1 MPRSLLALSPRL
13 VCMMDDMAD
22 TARAA
27 LSSKT
32 DRFLADENTPTPFVV
47 VDLDRVRAQHQRLA
61 DAMPFAEIF
70 YAVKA
75 NPAPQVLAALA
86 ERGVSFDL
94 ASDGEMERCFSL
106 GIAATRFSFGN
117 TIKRETDIVRAY
129 TQGVRLF
136 AFDSEGELDKL
147 ARAAPGAAVF
157 CRLAVPARGADWP
170 LTRKFGCHAEWATD
184 LLLRARRQ
192 GLKPVGV
199 SFHVGSQQTEP
210 EAWHAAIGTAHGVFR
225 NCARNGLPLDLL
237 NLGGGLPAQYRAAV
251 PPLARYAETIES
263 SLRERF
269 GQSRPRI
276 IIEPG
281 RYMAGDAGVLR
292 SQVLLIARKS
302 RQSWVRWVY
311 LDAGRYN
318 GLPETLDERIR
329 YRLRTEKDGGPLGPV
344 ILAGPT
350 CDSTDVLYERAGY
363 ELPLDL
369 AIGDTVDFLSAGA
382 YTASY
387 ASVEFNGFAP
397 IRAYCVE

>member
-94 ASDGEMERCFSL
+94 ASDGEIERCLSL

-157 CRLAVPARGADWP
+157 CRLAVSARGAEWP
-170 LTRKFGCHAEWATD
+170 LTRKFGCHADMGDGSSASRAATGVAARRRLLPCRLATD
-184 LLLRARRQ
+184 RTRGVARRDRH
-192 GLKPVGV
+192 GATA
-199 SFHVGSQQTEP
+199 SSAT
-210 EAWHAAIGTAHGVFR
+210 ARATDCRSTCSISAAACRRSTALPFR
-225 NCARNGLPLDLL
+225 RS
-237 NLGGGLPAQYRAAV
+237 RA
-251 PPLARYAETIES
+251 YAETIES
-263 SLRERF
+263 ALRERF
-269 GQSRPRI
+269 GAIASAASSSSP
-276 IIEPG
+276 
-281 RYMAGDAGVLR
+281 DATWWAMPACCAAR
-292 SQVLLIARKS
+292 S
-302 RQSWVRWVY
+302 
-311 LDAGRYN
+311 
-318 GLPETLDERIR
+318 
-329 YRLRTEKDGGPLGPV
+329 
-344 ILAGPT
+344 
-350 CDSTDVLYERAGY
+350 C
-363 ELPLDL
+363 
-369 AIGDTVDFLSAGA
+369 
-382 YTASY
+382 
-387 ASVEFNGFAP
+387 
-397 IRAYCVE
+397 